1 MKRLIFLFTLLIIA
15 LSINAQKERKF
26 IREGNS
32 VYEDKDYLDAEI
44 NYRKALEKN
53 KDSFEAQFN
62 IGDALF
68 KQEKFDKAA
77 EQFEVLAE
85 TNKENDHLAK
95 VYHNLG
101 NSQFALKEYE
111 KSIDS
116 YKKAL
121 KLNPDDN
128 ETRYNLIAAMKMLQQ
143 QKDKKK
149 DQNKDKKDK
158 DKKDQNK
165 DKDKKDQQKQD
176 QNKDKDKDKQKQNQ
190 DQQQQ
195 KQDQQKKKQQQQ
207 QQQNQ
212 QMSEQD
218 AQRLLNAIQQD
229 ENELQKKLRKAK
241 SREEAGYYARIVEY
255 FRILKEWEP
264 LLKLFKRHP

>member
-1 MKRLIFLFTLLIIA
+1 MKRYIFLFTLLITA

-53 KDSFEAQFN
+53 NDSFEAQFN

-68 KQEKFDKAA
+68 KQEKYDKAA

-85 TNKENDHLAK
+85 TYKENEHLAK
-95 VYHNLG
+95 AFHNLG

-111 KSIDS
+111 KSIAS
-116 YKKAL
+116 YKQAL
-121 KLNPDDN
+121 KLNPEDN
-128 ETRYNLIAAMKMLQQ
+128 QTRYNLIAAMKMLQQ

-149 DQNKDKKDK
+149 DQDKNKKDK

-165 DKDKKDQQKQD
+165 DKDKQDQQKQD
-176 QNKDKDKDKQKQNQ
+176 QNKDQQKQNQ

-195 KQDQQKKKQQQQ
+195 QKKDQQKKQQQQ
-207 QQQNQ
+207 QQQDQ
-212 QMSEQD
+212 QMSQKD

-241 SREEAGYYARIVEY
+241 AAKKTKSG
-255 FRILKEWEP
+255 KNW
-264 LLKLFKRHP
+264 

>member
-1 MKRLIFLFTLLIIA
+1 MKRFISLFTLLVVA

-26 IREGNS
+26 IRQGNS
-32 VYEDKDYLDAEI
+32 VYEDKDYLNAEI
-44 NYRKALEKN
+44 DYRKALEKN

-68 KQEKFDKAA
+68 KQEKYDKAA

-85 TNKENDHLAK
+85 TNKDNEHLAK

-101 NSQFALKEYE
+101 NSQFALKKYE
-111 KSIDS
+111 KSINS
-116 YKKAL
+116 YKQSL

-143 QKDKKK
+143 QKNKNKDK
-149 DQNKDKKDK
+149 NKDKKDK
-158 DKKDQNK
+158 N
-165 DKDKKDQQKQD
+165 KDKKDQKNQD
-176 QNKDKDKDKQKQNQ
+176 QNKDQQKQNQ
-190 DQQQQ
+190 DKQNQDQQ

-207 QQQNQ
+207 QQQQQ
-212 QMSEQD
+212 QMSQKD

-241 SREEAGYYARIVEY
+241 AAKKTKSG
-255 FRILKEWEP
+255 KNW
-264 LLKLFKRHP
+264 

>member
-1 MKRLIFLFTLLIIA
+1 MKRFISLFTLLVVA

-26 IREGNS
+26 IRRGNS
-32 VYEDKDYLDAEI
+32 VYEDKDYLNAEI
-44 NYRKALEKN
+44 DYRKALEKN

-68 KQEKFDKAA
+68 KQEKYDKAA

-85 TNKENDHLAK
+85 TNKDNEHLAK

-101 NSQFALKEYE
+101 NSQFALKKYE
-111 KSIDS
+111 KSINS
-116 YKKAL
+116 YKQSL

-143 QKDKKK
+143 QKNKDK
-149 DQNKDKKDK
+149 NKDKKDK
-158 DKKDQNK
+158 N
-165 DKDKKDQQKQD
+165 KDKKDQKNQD
-176 QNKDKDKDKQKQNQ
+176 QNKDQQKQNQ
-190 DQQQQ
+190 DKQNQDKQNQDKQNQDKQNQDQQ

-207 QQQNQ
+207 QQQ
-212 QMSEQD
+212 MSQKD

-241 SREEAGYYARIVEY
+241 AAKKTKSG
-255 FRILKEWEP
+255 KNW
-264 LLKLFKRHP
+264 

>member
-1 MKRLIFLFTLLIIA
+1 MKRFISLFTLLVVA

-26 IREGNS
+26 IRQGNS
-32 VYEDKDYLDAEI
+32 VYEDKDYLNAEI
-44 NYRKALEKN
+44 DYRKALEKN

-68 KQEKFDKAA
+68 KQEKYDKAA

-85 TNKENDHLAK
+85 TNKDNEHLAK

-101 NSQFALKEYE
+101 NSQFALKKYE
-111 KSIDS
+111 KSINS
-116 YKKAL
+116 YKQSL

-143 QKDKKK
+143 QKNKNKDK
-149 DQNKDKKDK
+149 NKDKKDQK
-158 DKKDQNK
+158 NQDQN
-165 DKDKKDQQKQD
+165 KDQQKQNQD
-176 QNKDKDKDKQKQNQ
+176 KQNQ
-190 DQQQQ
+190 DQQ

-207 QQQNQ
+207 QQQQQ
-212 QMSEQD
+212 QMSQKD

-241 SREEAGYYARIVEY
+241 AAKKTKSG
-255 FRILKEWEP
+255 KNW
-264 LLKLFKRHP
+264 